1 MPAKLVGL
9 IKITMG
15 QSEGRII
22 LENNLFERCSAFKG
36 IRQDDSLSTVLF
48 DITLNHI
55 LKKLTSR
62 GAIASKITQIHAYE
76 DVNSRK

>member
-9 IKITMG
+9 IKLTME

-22 LENNLFERCSAFKG
+22 LENNVSEKCSACKG
-36 IRQDDSLSTVLF
+36 IRQDDSLLTVPF
-48 DITLNHI
+48 DITLNQI

-62 GAIASKITQIHAYE
+62 GTVASKITQIHAYE
-76 DVNSRK
+76 DVNGQK